1 MRFMKSL
8 LSVALA
14 SAVVA
19 PAMAKNPYAR
29 PDGSWISLN
38 GTVVESDADGFILD
52 YGEGIVT
59 VEMDDWDWYGDAY
72 PILGG
77 DQVKVNGRVDD
88 DLYET
93 TSIEANSVYVK
104 DLNTYF
110 YANDADEEALLAP
123 DMTTVYIDNDL
134 RLTGTVTKVDGREFT
149 IDTGRREVTVD
160 TSQMLYNPMD
170 DKGFQQIDKGEFVS
184 VTGDFD
190 IGIFESNEL
199 VAESIT
205 TLYRDKTK
213 NADS

>member
-1 MRFMKSL
+1 MRFSKSL

-14 SAVVA
+14 SALVA
-19 PAMAKNPYAR
+19 PAIAKNPYAR

-38 GTVVESDADGFILD
+38 GTVVESDADGFVLD
-52 YGEGIVT
+52 YGEGIVS

-77 DQVKVNGRVDD
+77 DKVKVNGRVDD
-88 DLYET
+88 DLYVT

-110 YANDADEEALLAP
+110 YANDADEEALLTP
-123 DMTTVYIDNDL
+123 HMTTVYIDNDL
-134 RLTGTVTKVDGREFT
+134 RLTGTVTKVNGREFT

-160 TSQMLYNPMD
+160 TAQMLYNPMD
-170 DKGFQQIDKGEFVS
+170 DKGFQKISQGEFVS

-190 IGIFESNEL
+190 TGIFESNEL

-205 TLYRDKTK
+205 TLHRDKTK
-213 NADS
+213 NVDS

>member
-1 MRFMKSL
+1 MRFIKSL

-38 GTVVESDADGFILD
+38 GTVVESDVDGFILD
-52 YGEGIVT
+52 YGDGMVS
-59 VEMDDWDWYGDAY
+59 VEMNDWDWYADAY

-110 YANDADEEALLAP
+110 YANDTDEGELLTP